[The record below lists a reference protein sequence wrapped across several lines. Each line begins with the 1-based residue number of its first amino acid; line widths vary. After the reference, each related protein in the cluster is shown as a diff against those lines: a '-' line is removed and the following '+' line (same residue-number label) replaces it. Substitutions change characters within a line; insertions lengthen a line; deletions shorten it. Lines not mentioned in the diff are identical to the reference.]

1 MIKLL
6 VDGIL
11 WLKKIFITKFIP
23 ILLLIISWGLL
34 TTIDS
39 LSVNLFL
46 FKTVYAFVVFTF
58 YWVVL
63 GIASSIGLGTGLHT
77 FVLYLGPHIAKV
89 AMVATTCG
97 YLPNMLPSRWEF
109 DHFDNCAGKL
119 FYYLRNIKLKNWIFW
134 NITSSSDIKFFL
146 GFGNSYRIIT
156 TLFYCL

>member
-1 MIKLL
+1 LIKLL

-11 WLKKIFITKFIP
+11 WLKKIFITKFIT
-23 ILLLIISWGLL
+23 ILLLITSWGLL

-39 LSVNLFL
+39 LSENLYL
-46 FKTVYAFVVFTF
+46 FQTVYAFVVFTF

-109 DHFDNCAGKL
+109 DHFDNCAGKVL
-119 FYYLRNIKLKNWIFW
+119 YYLRNIKLKNWIFW
-134 NITSSSDIKFFL
+134 NIISSSDIKFFL
-146 GFGNSYRIIT
+146 GFGDSYWIIT

>member
-23 ILLLIISWGLL
+23 ILLLITSWGLL

-39 LSVNLFL
+39 LSVNLYL